1 MSLTN
6 DPSGAA
12 VACNV
17 LSAANLKDLIV
28 EHLVRTLG
36 RDPESARPRDIYEAL
51 ANTVREELA
60 ARWVATQK
68 RVAKA
73 QTKRLCYLSVEFLP
87 GRALLNA
94 LSSLEGDLVDVA
106 RQAVA
111 ELGYDLEA
119 IIAEEHDPGLGNGG
133 LGRLAACFLDSL
145 ATLQYPA
152 VGYGIRYDYG
162 IFTQV
167 IEPDGAQREIGSS
180 WLRLRDPWEL
190 TRPQARYLIQFGGRC
205 VTEEDASGELRHSW
219 VDTHKIYAV
228 GFDHLVPG
236 NRCATVNHLR
246 LWSGRAIVPF
256 NVSEF
261 NHGHYPEAVADQV
274 RAKNLSRVLYPDD
287 TTPQGKEL
295 RLSQQYFFV
304 SASLQDLLATLI
316 AEGRSL
322 EDLPDAV
329 AIQLNDTHPAL
340 AVAELMRLLM
350 DVHGY
355 SWDRAWSIVSRTFG
369 YTNHTLLPEALES
382 WPVV

>member
-6 DPSGAA
+6 DQNGAA

-36 RDPESARPRDIYEAL
+36 RDPDTARPRDIYEAL
-51 ANTVREELA
+51 ANAVRDELA

-68 RVAKA
+68 RVARA
-73 QTKRLCYLSVEFLP
+73 RTKRVCYLSVEFLP

-94 LSSLEGDLVDVA
+94 LSSLEGDLVSVA
-106 RQAVA
+106 RSAVT
-111 ELGYDLEA
+111 ELGFDFDA
-119 IIAEEHDPGLGNGG
+119 ILAEEHDPGLGNGG

-205 VTEEDASGELRHSW
+205 ETQTDATGELLYSW
-219 VDTHKIYAV
+219 VDAHQMYAV

-236 NRCATVNHLR
+236 NRCSTVNHLR

-256 NVSEF
+256 NVTEF

-274 RAKNLSRVLYPDD
+274 HAKNLSRVLYPDRCMPKTCRASSTP
-287 TTPQGKEL
+287 TTPRRRARNCACRNSTFLSPPPCRTSWRRCWRKDAHWKNCPMPL
-295 RLSQQYFFV
+295 RS
-304 SASLQDLLATLI
+304 S
-316 AEGRSL
+316 
-322 EDLPDAV
+322 
-329 AIQLNDTHPAL
+329 
-340 AVAELMRLLM
+340 
-350 DVHGY
+350 
-355 SWDRAWSIVSRTFG
+355 
-369 YTNHTLLPEALES
+369 
-382 WPVV
+382 